1 MDLNHV
7 DDAIVRSYRELR
19 TRIGIAALAFPPVLV
34 VVGLLWG
41 FKVQATLSNYY
52 FAEDITRVDLYPVRL
67 WFCGILFV
75 VSFFLFRYQGFSKNE
90 NRWLSAAGVFAAFVA
105 IFPMSIGGKSD
116 YDFVLAPFGL
126 TKFLSLHG
134 ICAVLAFVCIA
145 VVIVWYA
152 DDSLSELKDQAAYKW
167 FKAAYFIIAAFMVA
181 SIALAIALNYLH
193 HGQGSYILAAEWAGI
208 WAFGAYWFVKN
219 AEMTRV
225 AQSMRKR
232 GIAPLAPQAR
242 PDVLKML

>member
-1 MDLNHV
+1 VDINHV

-19 TRIGIAALAFPPVLV
+19 TRIGVAALAFPLVLV

-41 FKVQATLSNYY
+41 LKVQATLSNYY
-52 FAEDITRVDLYPVRL
+52 FAEDTTRVDLYPVRL
-67 WFCGILFV
+67 WFCGILFFV
-75 VSFFLFRYQGFSKNE
+75 GFFLYRYQGFSKNE
-90 NRWLSAAGVFAAFVA
+90 NLWLSAAGLFAVGVA
-105 IFPMSIGGKSD
+105 IFPMSYNGKD
-116 YDFVLAPFGL
+116 EYGFVLAWIGL
-126 TKFLSLHG
+126 TMFSLHY
-134 ICAVLAFVCIA
+134 ICAILAFACIA

-242 PDVLKML
+242 RDVLNML